1 MRMTALALGHVLW
14 SRMHTIPAANMSMPQ
29 CGTPLLALVRL
40 VLPGWDHVATCTDRA
55 NTLHS
60 ARMRNALVLPGWD
73 HVATCTDRANTL
85 HSARMR
91 NACTCCRPASLHP
104 RGPWWRGAGLWAP
117 CEDLALCQLVGG
129 AEHNLTLRI
138 PQEAI
143 TLEQLLCSSCKADR
157 VVHVEWLRLV
167 GADFT
172 HNHLHLSW

>member
-1 MRMTALALGHVLW
+1 MLLMTGAASALMVRPTTMRMTALALGHVLW

-29 CGTPLLALVRL
+29 CGTPLLALVR
-40 VLPGWDHVATCTDRA
+40 
-55 NTLHS
+55 
-60 ARMRNALVLPGWD
+60 LVLPGWD

-172 HNHLHLSW
+172 HNHLHLSWIGLATL